1 MKYFLFKS
9 LLYFIL
15 LFTNLYILFILT
27 PTFINDAY
35 NHDMFT
41 YSWQIAVYM
50 FVYYF
55 YRLMTR
61 AMVTI
66 NELIVVLKSNVVA
79 LIAIF
84 FIISMT
90 KIGEDTS
97 RKIILLYF
105 LLNMFIPLWTYLIK
119 K

>member
-66 NELIVVLKSNVVA
+66 NELIVVLKSNIIALVA
-79 LIAIF
+79 ILVILSCYSLSRWCFQDAKVSPLSGF
-84 FIISMT
+84 FLVP
-90 KIGEDTS
+90 G
-97 RKIILLYF
+97 
-105 LLNMFIPLWTYLIK
+105 
-119 K
+119 